1 MERHQMQTGNRL
13 SKFQLLRILR
23 KHVKLAEKRSVAY
36 ELNKAAKFFIY
47 LMWAFAVV
55 YIIFIAIMLALIA
68 NDSDT
73 LTPYEFFY
81 GVSPF
86 LLVADFLFRFIGQQT
101 PAQLIKPYT
110 LLPIPKYACVEMFIV
125 SSIITPNNLIW
136 LSVTVPYVI
145 MTTLFSYGLLTAL
158 GLVVSFQLIVTVN
171 SQWYMLARTLIS
183 KNLLWWLLPIAV
195 YALIFS
201 PLYLGDIDK
210 MFGICVGIGPWF
222 AFWNPLAY
230 IGVAAVLFAFVEINK
245 RMQYRCTYL
254 ESSNVESM
262 RMKTVTEWRMFDR
275 YGEIGQYLKLEVKS
289 LMRNKN
295 IRKSF
300 IYASV
305 GISILSLVI
314 SLTDLYQDDYSRAF
328 WAVYTFVLYG
338 SITLIKIM
346 SAEGNY
352 IDCLVIHKENIM
364 QLLRAKYYLYGSI
377 LILPFLL
384 MLPTVFTGKYTFL
397 ALFSMMCFTAGPVY
411 CLLMQMAVYNKQTMP
426 LNTKYISKGSIETN
440 YFQIVAELAAL
451 FLPVVIISL
460 LKAAFS
466 ENTAYIVL
474 LAVGVVFI
482 LTHKFWLYNI
492 YKRFMKRRYINMEGF
507 RATR

>member
-1 MERHQMQTGNRL
+1 MAFCNRALRHNDYT
-13 SKFQLLRILR
+13 FLLWLADGVGTCRIFP
-23 KHVKLAEKRSVAY
+23 AY
-36 ELNKAAKFFIY
+36 RYRQQSMVYACKNTYQQEL
-47 LMWAFAVV
+47 AVV
-55 YIIFIAIMLALIA
+55 VVA
-68 NDSDT
+68 NSCLCTD
-73 LTPYEFFY
+73 
-81 GVSPF
+81 
-86 LLVADFLFRFIGQQT
+86 
-101 PAQLIKPYT
+101 
-110 LLPIPKYACVEMFIV
+110 
-125 SSIITPNNLIW
+125 
-136 LSVTVPYVI
+136 
-145 MTTLFSYGLLTAL
+145 
-158 GLVVSFQLIVTVN
+158 
-171 SQWYMLARTLIS
+171 
-183 KNLLWWLLPIAV
+183 
-195 YALIFS
+195 FS

-210 MFGICVGIGPWF
+210 MFEICVGIGPWF

-254 ESSNVESM
+254 ESSNVESR

-397 ALFSMMCFTAGPVY
+397 ALF
-411 CLLMQMAVYNKQTMP
+411 Q
-426 LNTKYISKGSIETN
+426 
-440 YFQIVAELAAL
+440 
-451 FLPVVIISL
+451 
-460 LKAAFS
+460 
-466 ENTAYIVL
+466 
-474 LAVGVVFI
+474 
-482 LTHKFWLYNI
+482 
-492 YKRFMKRRYINMEGF
+492 
-507 RATR
+507 

>member
-1 MERHQMQTGNRL
+1 
-13 SKFQLLRILR
+13 
-23 KHVKLAEKRSVAY
+23 
-36 ELNKAAKFFIY
+36 
-47 LMWAFAVV
+47 
-55 YIIFIAIMLALIA
+55 
-68 NDSDT
+68 
-73 LTPYEFFY
+73 
-81 GVSPF
+81 
-86 LLVADFLFRFIGQQT
+86 
-101 PAQLIKPYT
+101 
-110 LLPIPKYACVEMFIV
+110 
-125 SSIITPNNLIW
+125 
-136 LSVTVPYVI
+136 
-145 MTTLFSYGLLTAL
+145 
-158 GLVVSFQLIVTVN
+158 
-171 SQWYMLARTLIS
+171 
-183 KNLLWWLLPIAV
+183 
-195 YALIFS
+195 
-201 PLYLGDIDK
+201 
-210 MFGICVGIGPWF
+210 
-222 AFWNPLAY
+222 
-230 IGVAAVLFAFVEINK
+230 
-245 RMQYRCTYL
+245 
-254 ESSNVESM
+254 
-262 RMKTVTEWRMFDR
+262 
-275 YGEIGQYLKLEVKS
+275 
-289 LMRNKN
+289 MRNKN